1 LAVAAMMLTPAHTAP
16 ARVPIVVELFTSEGC
31 SSCPPADSLLQSLV
45 ATQPLEG
52 AQIIALG
59 EHVDYWDQLGWKDR
73 FSSAALTNRQRMY
86 GASLNDESV
95 YTPQMI
101 VDGRSAF
108 VGSDASAAKRAI
120 ERAVSQPH
128 GTVDVTTEAGA
139 TTVAVSA
146 AVFFAKGA
154 ADRADMIVAVT
165 EDHLRSNVTRGENHG
180 RTLAHA
186 SVVRYLAKAGEA
198 AAGDRATIHKD
209 VPIGSDWQRDQLK
222 VVAFV
227 QERRG
232 RAILASAET
241 PVVRR

>member
-1 LAVAAMMLTPAHTAP
+1 MILTPAQTAP

-52 AQIIALG
+52 AHIIALG

-73 FSSAALTNRQRMY
+73 FSAAALTNRQRMY
-86 GASLNDESV
+86 SASFNDEGV
-95 YTPQMI
+95 YTPQMV

-108 VGSDASAAKRAI
+108 VGSDATAAKRAI
-120 ERAVSQPH
+120 ERAVAQPH
-128 GTVDVTTEAGA
+128 GTVDLTTEAGP
-139 TTVAVSA
+139 TTLFVSA
-146 AVFFAKGA
+146 TVSFAKGTTDH
-154 ADRADMIVAVT
+154 ADVIVAVT

-180 RTLAHA
+180 RTLAHT
-186 SVVRYLAKAGEA
+186 SVVRYLARAGEA
-198 AAGDRATIHKD
+198 AAGDRATIHAD
-209 VPIGSDWQRDQLK
+209 VPIESGWQRDQLK